1 MGKVT
6 NKFPKKTYFCSIIF
20 FTIMTMKI
28 TIVSGARPN
37 FMKIAPICRA
47 IDAAKEAGKDIS
59 YRIVYTGPQDDT
71 SLDASLF
78 SDLAMRQ
85 PDAYLGVSG
94 RDHSQVAA
102 SIMLAFEKELNAH
115 PAQVVLVVDDMTAT
129 MSCSIVAKKRGL
141 KVAHVI
147 AGTRSFDMNMPREVN
162 RTIVDAI
169 SDYLF
174 TAGMVA
180 NRNLN
185 QEGMIPDYIHYV
197 GNILIDTI
205 RFNRHRLIQPVWF
218 STLGLKKGEYLL
230 LTLNRHDLLAKKA
243 VLQSLLQTLLEK
255 ADGMPIMAPLH
266 PYVQNAVK
274 SLEPNAP
281 NLHILPPQSYLHF
294 GFLINQAKG
303 IVTDS
308 GNIAEEATFLDVPCI
323 TLNTYAEHP
332 ETWRIGTNELVG
344 ENSFALSASLHKLLH
359 EGWKHTTLP
368 DRWDGRTAER
378 IVQTLLNKESV

>member
-1 MGKVT
+1 MYRQ
-6 NKFPKKTYFCSIIF
+6 FISA
-20 FTIMTMKI
+20 MKI

-37 FMKIAPICRA
+37 FMKIAPLCRA
-47 IDAAKEAGKDIS
+47 IDAAREAGKNIS

-71 SLDASLF
+71 TLDASLF
-78 SDLAMRQ
+78 SDLAMRK
-85 PDAYLGVSG
+85 PDAYLGISG

-102 SIMLAFEKELNAH
+102 AIMLAFERELDEH

-129 MSCSIVAKKRGL
+129 MSCAIVAKKR
-141 KVAHVI
+141 
-147 AGTRSFDMNMPREVN
+147 
-162 RTIVDAI
+162 
-169 SDYLF
+169 F

-185 QEGMIPDYIHYV
+185 QEGMIPEYIHYV

-205 RFNRHRLIQPVWF
+205 RYNRHRLVQPLWF
-218 STLGLKKGEYLL
+218 SSLGLRKGNYLL
-230 LTLNRHDLLAKKA
+230 LTLNRHDLLEKKA
-243 VLQSLLQTLLEK
+243 VLGSLMQTVAEK
-255 ADGMPIMAPLH
+255 AGDMPIVAPMH
-266 PYVQNAVK
+266 PYVERAVK
-274 SLEPNAP
+274 SLGLDMPS
-281 NLHILPPQSYLHF
+281 LHILPPQSYLHF

-344 ENSFALSASLHKLLH
+344 ENSFALSAALDQLLH
-359 EGWKHTTLP
+359 GEWKHTTLP

-378 IVQTLLNKESV
+378 IVQTLINGEKL

>member
-1 MGKVT
+1 MKV
-6 NKFPKKTYFCSIIF
+6 
-20 FTIMTMKI
+20 

-47 IDAAKEAGKDIS
+47 INAAHSNGKDIS
-59 YRIVYTGPQDDT
+59 FRLIYTGPQGDP

-78 SDLAMRQ
+78 SDLDIRE
-85 PDAYLGVSG
+85 PDGYLNVSNG
-94 RDHSQVAA
+94 GQSEVSAA
-102 SIMLAFEKELNAH
+102 IMLAFEKELDAH
-115 PAQVVLVVDDMTAT
+115 PAHVVLVVDDLAST

-185 QEGMIPDYIHYV
+185 QEGMIPEYIHYV

-205 RFNRHRLIQPVWF
+205 RYNRHRLLQPMWF
-218 STLGLKKGEYLL
+218 NSMGLRKGNYLL
-230 LTLNRHDLLAKKA
+230 LTLNRRDLMRNKP
-243 VLQSLLQTLLEK
+243 VLKSLLEAVVKKSNGL
-255 ADGMPIMAPLH
+255 PIVAPLH
-266 PYVQNAVK
+266 GYVEDAVK
-274 SLEPNAP
+274 QLELEAP
-281 NLHILPPQSYLHF
+281 NLHIMPSQSYLHF

-303 IVTDS
+303 IITDS

-344 ENSFALSASLHKLLH
+344 ENTFALEASLDKLMRG
-359 EGWKHTTLP
+359 EWKHATLP

-378 IVQTLLNKESV
+378 IVQVLVESFENNK

>member
-1 MGKVT
+1 M
-6 NKFPKKTYFCSIIF
+6 
-20 FTIMTMKI
+20 
-28 TIVSGARPN
+28 
-37 FMKIAPICRA
+37 
-47 IDAAKEAGKDIS
+47 
-59 YRIVYTGPQDDT
+59 
-71 SLDASLF
+71 
-78 SDLAMRQ
+78 
-85 PDAYLGVSG
+85 
-94 RDHSQVAA
+94 
-102 SIMLAFEKELNAH
+102 
-115 PAQVVLVVDDMTAT
+115 
-129 MSCSIVAKKRGL
+129 AKKRGL

-185 QEGMIPDYIHYV
+185 QEGMIPEYIHYV

-205 RFNRHRLIQPVWF
+205 RYNRHRLLQPMWF
-218 STLGLKKGEYLL
+218 SSMGLRKGNYLL
-230 LTLNRHDLLAKKA
+230 LTLNRRDLLRNKPVLKSLVETVIKKSNG
-243 VLQSLLQTLLEK
+243 L
-255 ADGMPIMAPLH
+255 PIVAPLH
-266 PYVQNAVK
+266 GYVEDAVK
-274 SLEPNAP
+274 QLELDAP
-281 NLHILPPQSYLHF
+281 NLYIMPSQSYLHF

-303 IVTDS
+303 IITDS

-344 ENSFALSASLHKLLH
+344 ENTFALAAALDKLMLG
-359 EGWKHTTLP
+359 EWKHATLP

-378 IVQTLLNKESV
+378 IVQVLVESFEH